1 MITYVHHT
9 NTSIILDSSVDT
21 ESVEVEWSAW
31 VYKSHICKN
40 NIRYVGVEARSS
52 RRPNGQ
58 IGAGRRGIPFS
69 VLYGVM
75 TVMLTAWTTPAAHL
89 VAGQSMIHCKLVN

>member
-58 IGAGRRGIPFS
+58 IGAGRRGIPFLS
-69 VLYGVM
+69 VVWGCDCDVNSLDHPCCPFGCG
-75 TVMLTAWTTPAAHL
+75 T
-89 VAGQSMIHCKLVN
+89 IHDPLQIG